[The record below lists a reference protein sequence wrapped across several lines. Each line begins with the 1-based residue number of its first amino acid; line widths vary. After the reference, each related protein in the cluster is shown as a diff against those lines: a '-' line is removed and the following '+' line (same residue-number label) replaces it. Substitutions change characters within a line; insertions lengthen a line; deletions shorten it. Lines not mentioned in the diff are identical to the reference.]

1 MAKFIVLVHI
11 SLSLCIALSG
21 FTGLVI
27 VTPQY
32 NDVIMRTVASQINS
46 LTIAYSTVYSDEDQ
60 RKHQSSASPAFVWR
74 IHRGPVN
81 SPQKWSVTRKMF
93 TFDDVIMYRRA
104 IVCARNYSPISGMQC
119 DEKTEIYRE
128 HNYFAEFV
136 ILEKWSKE
144 ECHMYRL
151 YGELL

>member
-1 MAKFIVLVHI
+1 
-11 SLSLCIALSG
+11 
-21 FTGLVI
+21 
-27 VTPQY
+27 
-32 NDVIMRTVASQINS
+32 
-46 LTIAYSTVYSDEDQ
+46 
-60 RKHQSSASPAFVWR
+60 
-74 IHRGPVN
+74 
-81 SPQKWSVTRKMF
+81 
-93 TFDDVIMYRRA
+93 MYRRA

-119 DEKTEIYRE
+119 DEKAEIYRE